1 MKIKATIET
10 SQPTVSPV
18 DALWALYQSQTKK
31 VRDAFRMRVVAEKE
45 ELVTKRQQA
54 MVKESLTIAFE
65 ELRSGKVHQDAYKLF
80 DE

>member
-1 MKIKATIET
+1 MIATT
-10 SQPTVSPV
+10 TYPSTVSPV

-31 VRDAFRMRVVAEKE
+31 VREAFSKRVMAEKE

-54 MVKESLTIAFE
+54 MVKESLTRAFD

>member
-1 MKIKATIET
+1 MATIAT
-10 SQPTVSPV
+10 YQPTVSPV

-54 MVKESLTIAFE
+54 MVKESLTRAFE

>member
-1 MKIKATIET
+1 MIATT
-10 SQPTVSPV
+10 TYPSTVSPV

-31 VRDAFRMRVVAEKE
+31 VREAFSMRVMAEKE

-54 MVKESLTIAFE
+54 MVKESLTRAFD
-65 ELRSGKVHQDAYKLF
+65 ELHSGKVHQDAYKLF